1 MEGEKNLVIGT
12 GGYLKLSAGKRE
24 ENRGNYID
32 TKTKKTT
39 YIPLNVKPII
49 KITNPSGS
57 YVSTRV

>member
-1 MEGEKNLVIGT
+1 VEGERNLVIGA
-12 GGYLKLSAGKRE
+12 GGYLKTSVSKRE

-32 TKTKKTT
+32 TKTKKTM